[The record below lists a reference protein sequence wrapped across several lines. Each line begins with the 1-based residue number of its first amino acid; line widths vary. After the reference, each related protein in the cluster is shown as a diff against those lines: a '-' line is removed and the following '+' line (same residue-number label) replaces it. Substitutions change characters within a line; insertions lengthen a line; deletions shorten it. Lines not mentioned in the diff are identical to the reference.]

1 MWGPGTRGT
10 DVTMTDRSKRV
21 ALRMRTT
28 ALVSVAFI
36 FASVVACSGDD
47 TPQATPTAESTA
59 TVAAAS
65 ATPSSTPIPTET
77 PKSIPTSVG
86 TPNAAT
92 PAIAAAAGKAYF
104 PPPPPRASA
113 PPANSAGIARVVATN
128 LGVDH
133 YVEVDHIVNNEMESP
148 RDGEYAIGFYP
159 DFDKPG
165 AGGNSVFSA
174 HETWNH
180 FQGPFYQLANAKV
193 GDEITIVMSD
203 GRNFRY
209 RVFSNVRYEV
219 DSMPMAEVLWPTK
232 RPKGEEWLTMFTC
245 GGRIVYGSNGFGEYL
260 DRDVIIA
267 KRIP

>member
-1 MWGPGTRGT
+1 MRGPGNRGT
-10 DVTMTDRSKRV
+10 DVTTTDRSKRV
-21 ALRMRTT
+21 PLRVRTS

-36 FASVVACSGDD
+36 FAAVVACSGDD
-47 TPQATPTAESTA
+47 KPEATPTAESTA
-59 TVAAAS
+59 IVS
-65 ATPSSTPIPTET
+65 AQAVTPSPTPTPTET
-77 PKSIPTSVG
+77 PKPIPTTVG
-86 TPNAAT
+86 TPIAAT
-92 PAIAAAAGKAYF
+92 PAIAAASGKAYF
-104 PPPPPRASA
+104 PPPPPRSGA
-113 PPANSAGIARVVATN
+113 PPANSAGIARVVAAN

-133 YVEVDHIVNNEMESP
+133 YVEVDRIINNEMESP

-180 FQGPFYQLANAKV
+180 FQGPFYQLANAKN

-209 RVFSNVRYEV
+209 RVFSNVRYDV
-219 DSMPMAEVLWPTK
+219 DKMPMAEVLWPSN

-245 GGRIVYGSNGFGEYL
+245 GGRIVYDSSGFGEYL

-267 KRIP
+267 KRIS